1 MKFSTR
7 FCAIVLSVGA
17 FAAQAAPVTLTTAAQ
32 DNSPKFVQQGGK
44 MGGIAVDVLR
54 ALEKIDP
61 ELKFTGDDGFWP
73 MKRIENGLLPE
84 VASGPE
90 HIDLF
95 VGMAKTPERE
105 KKYRYVTPMIYSVKN
120 VVFVRANDDVKISSL
135 EDISKM
141 SGDNQVLANN
151 GYVQATTAKAV
162 PGLKVD
168 DGAKTN
174 SDNLKKLIDGKGR
187 FFYASELSGFYEA
200 KQDGVT
206 KQIKALHVSGDD
218 TGQFIAVSNTV
229 PKAVFDR
236 LEAAV
241 KKLVDS
247 GEMGKILAKY
257 K

>member
-1 MKFSTR
+1 MSISIR
-7 FCAIVLSVGA
+7 LCAVVLSVA
-17 FAAQAAPVTLTTAAQ
+17 ALAAQAAPIALTTAAQ
-32 DNSPKFVQQGGK
+32 DNSPKFVTQGGK

-61 ELKFTGDDGFWP
+61 DLKFSGEESFWP
-73 MKRIENGLLPE
+73 MKRIENGLLAE

-105 KKYRYVTPMIYSVKN
+105 KKYRYVSTMIYSVKN

-135 EDISKM
+135 EDIAKL
-141 SGDNQVLANN
+141 SGDNLVLANN
-151 GYVQATTAKAV
+151 GYVQASTAKAV
-162 PGLKVD
+162 SGLKVD

-174 SDNLKKLIDGKGR
+174 SDNLKKLVDGKAR
-187 FFYASELSGFYEA
+187 FFFASELSGLYEA
-200 KQDGVT
+200 KQEGMT
-206 KQIKALHVSGDD
+206 KQVKVLQVAGDEI
-218 TGQFIAVSNTV
+218 GQYIATSNAVSK
-229 PKAVFDR
+229 PAFDK

-241 KKLVDS
+241 KKLMDS